1 MQIICRW
8 AYSYT
13 KCQWHTK
20 PINLFNLPRLIGP
33 FASKYKR
40 STIGS
45 FGAGG
50 AQFNN
55 SEYRI
60 FFSNFFQAEA
70 DVALGIGIGVGDI
83 VPLATT
89 KQIFELARDL
99 KGLSESPRSDQT
111 RGKNAQKK

>member
-20 PINLFNLPRLIGP
+20 AINLFNLPRLIGP

-45 FGAGG
+45 FGPGG
-50 AQFNN
+50 AQLNN

-60 FFSNFFQAEA
+60 FLNFFRAEA
-70 DVALGIGIGVGDI
+70 DAALGIGIGVGDI

-89 KQIFELARDL
+89 KQKFELARDL
-99 KGLSESPRSDQT
+99 KGRSLSLLGAIKRVGRT
-111 RGKNAQKK
+111 HKK